1 METLLTDMSVMD
13 PGRIMTFAPGEGNK
27 SKGIFEDADSEF
39 LSFPAFFFTVALASS

>member
-1 METLLTDMSVMD
+1 METLLTDMSFMD

-39 LSFPAFFFTVALASS
+39 LSFRLFFTVALASS